1 MLVIINVS
9 KVVIDWSLT
18 MRRKDYYDGRSHGR
32 IYRQTNTC
40 GLFTIR
46 TMRCMSVD
54 CRVYR
59 ISILLQALDSSGILL
74 PKLC

>member
-1 MLVIINVS
+1 MIVCTYMLVIINVS

-32 IYRQTNTC
+32 IYVQTNTC

-46 TMRCMSVD
+46 TMCCMSVGYHT
-54 CRVYR
+54 VV
-59 ISILLQALDSSGILL
+59 L
-74 PKLC
+74 PD